1 MIAMT
6 KDLSIR
12 GFDEKTHAKLNRVA
26 SQKGVS
32 VNAIVKDLVD
42 KWLEKQDQVRK
53 KHDLILYS
61 DDESMS
67 WLLKSIDRFLND
79 GSWFRTFCGPPSYKS
94 VKLLKKLDWFDST
107 IHPYS
112 PESKNFGR
120 YTAQI
125 VDRIV
130 KESHNKPVCWF
141 DFVIENIS
149 NSSLKE
155 AIHLE
160 SQYDENRLPGMTFC
174 NYRLDTLL
182 NAGINDLM
190 DLFSHHDQV
199 FILKD
204 RELVKMH
211 ITKEGVQKLLLD

>member
-1 MIAMT
+1 MT

-12 GFDEKTHAKLNRVA
+12 GFDEKTHAKLNQIA
-26 SQKGVS
+26 SQRGVS
-32 VNAIVKDLVD
+32 VNSIVKDLVD
-42 KWLEKQDQVRK
+42 KWLEKQDHVRK

-61 DDESMS
+61 DDESMA
-67 WLLKSIDRFLND
+67 WLLRSIDRLLKD
-79 GSWFRTFCGPPSYKS
+79 GRWFRTFCGPPSYKS

-112 PESKNFGR
+112 SENKNFGR
-120 YTAQI
+120 YTAHI
-125 VDRIV
+125 VDKIA
-130 KESHNKPVCWF
+130 KESGRLPVCWF
-141 DFVIENIS
+141 DFLIEDIS
-149 NSSLKE
+149 RSSLKE

-174 NYRLDTLL
+174 NYRLDTLMS
-182 NAGINDLM
+182 AGINDLM

-204 RELVKMH
+204 KELVKMH

>member
-1 MIAMT
+1 MT

-12 GFDEKTHAKLNRVA
+12 GFDEKTHSKLNQIA
-26 SQKGVS
+26 SQRGVS
-32 VNAIVKDLVD
+32 VNSIVKDLVD
-42 KWLEKQDQVRK
+42 KWLEKQSQIRK

-61 DDESMS
+61 DDESMA
-67 WLLKSIDRFLND
+67 WLLKSIDKILKD
-79 GSWFRTFCGPPSYKS
+79 GSWFRTFCGPSSYKS

-107 IHPYS
+107 VYPYNS
-112 PESKNFGR
+112 QNKSFGR

-125 VDRIV
+125 VDKIA
-130 KESHNKPVCWF
+130 KESDKKPVCWF
-141 DFVIENIS
+141 DFVIEDIS

-182 NAGINDLM
+182 SAGINDLM
-190 DLFSHHDQV
+190 ELFSHHDQV
-199 FILKD
+199 FVLKD
-204 RELVKMH
+204 KELVKMH
-211 ITKEGVQKLLLD
+211 ITRESVQKLILD